1 MLLGVY
7 TVHTA
12 LNALNV
18 SKGQNN
24 VKQWRPICFPLCYLH
39 CLLSLRGLLSMCV
52 KEYKA
57 STQQNIL
64 NNILFVSFLFNFD
77 ETGSIYSSWQ
87 NRSVLLVKSTQTDV
101 LKLLQIQGLLKL
113 TPSLCLVLNP
123 MDKYLFKHYSKCF
136 VCLFVFWQ
144 CHAWFYF
151 WFKCCTTV
159 IQRQNCHCCY
169 KSFQLQTKVMVG
181 VQDQFLIQS
190 QWSF

>member
-18 SKGQNN
+18 CKGQNN
-24 VKQWRPICFPLCYLH
+24 VKQWRPICFPLCYLN

-57 STQQNIL
+57 STQQDIL
-64 NNILFVSFLFNFD
+64 NNILFVSCLFNFD
-77 ETGSIYSSWQ
+77 MMGSIYSSWQ
-87 NRSVLLVKSTQTDV
+87 NGSVLLIKSTQIDV

-123 MDKYLFKHYSKCF
+123 MDKHLFKHYSKCSNII
-136 VCLFVFWQ
+136 VNVSFWIVLALS
-144 CHAWFYF
+144 C
-151 WFKCCTTV
+151 V
-159 IQRQNCHCCY
+159 V
-169 KSFQLQTKVMVG
+169 LL
-181 VQDQFLIQS
+181 LIQMLYNS
-190 QWSF
+190 NTKAKLPLLL

>member
-52 KEYKA
+52 KVKEYKA

-64 NNILFVSFLFNFD
+64 NNILFVSFLFNSD

-87 NRSVLLVKSTQTDV
+87 NGSVLLVKSTQIDV

-123 MDKYLFKHYSKCF
+123 MDKHLFKHYSKYF
-136 VCLFVFWQ
+136 VCLFFD
-144 CHAWFYF
+144 
-151 WFKCCTTV
+151 
-159 IQRQNCHCCY
+159 
-169 KSFQLQTKVMVG
+169 SVMHGFTFDSNV
-181 VQDQFLIQS
+181 VQQ
-190 QWSF
+190 